1 MGIRRAVICFST
13 LAFLCTTLIAPVQA
27 GMVGTQQYLQV
38 VDRQARLDVIERA
51 MYRDDVRNQ
60 LVSLGVDPADAM
72 QRIARLPDRDLAAMA
87 EQIDAMP
94 AGGDS
99 VLAVIGIV
107 FVVLLILELTGVI
120 NIFNAF

>member
-1 MGIRRAVICFST
+1 MGFRRAVIGVST

-27 GMVGTQQYLQV
+27 DMVSTQQYLQV
-38 VDRQARLDVIERA
+38 VDREARLDVIERA
-51 MYRDDVRNQ
+51 VYRDDVHSR

-72 QRIARLPDRDLAAMA
+72 QRIARLPDQDLAAMA
-87 EQIDAMP
+87 EQIEAMP

-99 VLAVIGIV
+99 LLAVIGIV